1 MLLLK
6 APLSFNT
13 SCKFGLTRDH
23 NGSGGFRQVIIV
35 CFISSENL
43 SKMLGPVGKEMCQ

>member
-13 SCKFGLTRDH
+13 SCKFGSSRDH
-23 NGSGGFRQVIIV
+23 NGLGDFRSYNTVIIV
-35 CFISSENL
+35 RVISSENL
-43 SKMLGPVGKEMCQ
+43 